1 MSMQIRHDVG
11 LPALETASPR
21 RRRNWKRRALLL
33 PSVLVVTLFLVA
45 AIFADLL
52 SPYDPLE
59 IVLPDRLIPAVFSGG
74 TWDHPLGTD
83 QLGRDILARTMHG
96 ARISLMVVVI
106 AVPAAAAVGTLVGL
120 TAGWRLG
127 WADRVLMRLVDMQL
141 AFPALLFAVL
151 VAAVWGPS
159 LRNVILIITLWTWS
173 GYARLVRGTCSL
185 CASGSSSSPLGRSG
199 RGIRRV
205 LARHVLPNLLN
216 VVVILMTMEVAT
228 VILFEAGLSFLNVG
242 VEAGVLL
249 LGDHDLRGA
258 QLHADRLVADLDPR
272 HRDRVGLADRH
283 DDGRLGARRGR
294 PASAQP
300 AVGFL

>member
-1 MSMQIRHDVG
+1 MSMQIGPDVAI
-11 LPALETASPR
+11 PALETERSR
-21 RRRNWKRRALLL
+21 GTRNWKRLALLL
-33 PSVLVVTLFLVA
+33 PSALVVTLFLVA

-59 IVLPDRLIPAVFSGG
+59 IVLPDRLIPPAFSGG

-120 TAGWRLG
+120 LSGWRLG
-127 WADRVLMRLVDMQL
+127 WTDKVLMRLVDMQL

-173 GYARLVRGTCSL
+173 GYARLVRADVLSL
-185 CASGSSSSPLGRSG
+185 REQEYVLAARSIG
-199 RGIRRV
+199 APDRRV
-205 LARHVLPNLLN
+205 LARHVLPNLIN
-216 VVVILMTMEVAT
+216 VVVILMTMEVAS
-228 VILFEAGLSFLNVG
+228 VILFEAALSFLNVG
-242 VEAGVLL
+242 VEAGSSSWGIMISEGRNFMPIASWLIWIPGIAIVLISL
-249 LGDHDLRGA
+249 TAMMMGDWVRDA
-258 QLHADRLVADLDPR
+258 LDPR
-272 HRDRVGLADRH
+272 LRNLR
-283 DDGRLGARRGR
+283 
-294 PASAQP
+294 
-300 AVGFL
+300 

>member
-1 MSMQIRHDVG
+1 MSMQIGPDVAI
-11 LPALETASPR
+11 PALETERSR
-21 RRRNWKRRALLL
+21 GTRNWKRLALLL
-33 PSVLVVTLFLVA
+33 PSALVVTLFLVA

-59 IVLPDRLIPAVFSGG
+59 IVLPDRLIPPAFSGG

-120 TAGWRLG
+120 LSGWRLG
-127 WADRVLMRLVDMQL
+127 WTDKVLMRLVDMQL

-173 GYARLVRGTCSL
+173 GYARLVRADVLSL
-185 CASGSSSSPLGRSG
+185 REQEYVLAARSIG
-199 RGIRRV
+199 APDRRV
-205 LARHVLPNLLN
+205 LARHVLPNLIN

-242 VEAGVLL
+242 VEAGSSSWGIMISEGRNFMLIASWLIWIPGIAIVLISL
-249 LGDHDLRGA
+249 TAMMMGDWVRDA
-258 QLHADRLVADLDPR
+258 LDPR
-272 HRDRVGLADRH
+272 LRNLR
-283 DDGRLGARRGR
+283 
-294 PASAQP
+294 
-300 AVGFL
+300 

>member
-1 MSMQIRHDVG
+1 MSMQIGPDVAI
-11 LPALETASPR
+11 PALETERSR
-21 RRRNWKRRALLL
+21 GTRNWKRLALLL
-33 PSVLVVTLFLVA
+33 PSALVVTLFLVA

-52 SPYDPLE
+52 SLYDPLE
-59 IVLPDRLIPAVFSGG
+59 IALPDRLIPPAFSGG

-120 TAGWRLG
+120 LSGWRLG
-127 WADRVLMRLVDMQL
+127 WTDRVLMRLVDMQL

-173 GYARLVRGTCSL
+173 GYARLVRADVLSL
-185 CASGSSSSPLGRSG
+185 REQEYVLAARSIG
-199 RGIRRV
+199 APDRRV
-205 LARHVLPNLLN
+205 LARHVLPNLIN

-242 VEAGVLL
+242 VEAGTPSWGIMISEGRDFMNVAWWPIWLPGLALL
-249 LGDHDLRGA
+249 TISLTGNLMGDWLRDA
-258 QLHADRLVADLDPR
+258 LDPR
-272 HRDRVGLADRH
+272 LRNVR
-283 DDGRLGARRGR
+283 
-294 PASAQP
+294 
-300 AVGFL
+300 

>member
-1 MSMQIRHDVG
+1 MSMQIGPDVAI
-11 LPALETASPR
+11 PALETERSR
-21 RRRNWKRRALLL
+21 GTRNWKRLALLL
-33 PSVLVVTLFLVA
+33 PSALVVTLFLVA

-59 IVLPDRLIPAVFSGG
+59 IVLPDRLIPPAFSGG

-96 ARISLMVVVI
+96 AHISLMVVVI

-120 TAGWRLG
+120 LSGWRLG
-127 WADRVLMRLVDMQL
+127 WTDKVLMRLVDMQL

-173 GYARLVRGTCSL
+173 GYARLVRADVLSL
-185 CASGSSSSPLGRSG
+185 REQEYVVAARSIG
-199 RGIRRV
+199 APDRRV
-205 LARHVLPNLLN
+205 LARHVLPNLIN

-242 VEAGVLL
+242 VEAGSSSWGIMISEGRNFMPIASWLIWIPGIAIVLISL
-249 LGDHDLRGA
+249 TAMMMGDWVRDA
-258 QLHADRLVADLDPR
+258 LDPR
-272 HRDRVGLADRH
+272 LRNLR
-283 DDGRLGARRGR
+283 
-294 PASAQP
+294 
-300 AVGFL
+300 

>member
-59 IVLPDRLIPAVFSGG
+59 IVLPDRLIPPVFSGG

-173 GYARLVRGTCSL
+173 GYARLVRGDVLSL
-185 CASGSSSSPLGRSG
+185 REREFVLAARAIGARD
-199 RGIRRV
+199 RRV

-242 VEAGVLL
+242 VEAGSSSWGIMISEGRNFMPIASWLIWIPGIAIVLVSL
-249 LGDHDLRGA
+249 TAMMMGDWVRDA
-258 QLHADRLVADLDPR
+258 LDPQLR
-272 HRDRVGLADRH
+272 NLR
-283 DDGRLGARRGR
+283 
-294 PASAQP
+294 
-300 AVGFL
+300 

>member
-1 MSMQIRHDVG
+1 MSMQIGPDVAI
-11 LPALETASPR
+11 PALETERSR
-21 RRRNWKRRALLL
+21 GTRNWKRLALLL
-33 PSVLVVTLFLVA
+33 PSALVVTLFLVA

-59 IVLPDRLIPAVFSGG
+59 IVLPDRLIPPAFSGG

-120 TAGWRLG
+120 LSGWRLG
-127 WADRVLMRLVDMQL
+127 WTDKVLMRLVDMQL

-173 GYARLVRGTCSL
+173 GYARLVRADVLSL
-185 CASGSSSSPLGRSG
+185 REQEYVLAARSIG
-199 RGIRRV
+199 APDRRV
-205 LARHVLPNLLN
+205 LARHVLPNLIN

-242 VEAGVLL
+242 VEAGSSSWGIMISEGRNFMPIASWLIWIPGIAIVLISL
-249 LGDHDLRGA
+249 TAMMMGDWVRDA
-258 QLHADRLVADLDPR
+258 LDPR
-272 HRDRVGLADRH
+272 LRNLR
-283 DDGRLGARRGR
+283 
-294 PASAQP
+294 
-300 AVGFL
+300 

>member
-1 MSMQIRHDVG
+1 MSMQVGPDVAI
-11 LPALETASPR
+11 PALETERPR
-21 RRRNWKRRALLL
+21 RTRNWKRLALLL
-33 PSVLVVTLFLVA
+33 PSVLVVTLFLIA

-59 IVLPDRLIPAVFSGG
+59 IVLPDRLIPPAFSGG
-74 TWDHPLGTD
+74 TWEHPLGTD

-120 TAGWRLG
+120 LAGWRLG
-127 WADRVLMRLVDMQL
+127 WTDKVLMRLVDMQL

-173 GYARLVRGTCSL
+173 GYARLVRADVLSL
-185 CASGSSSSPLGRSG
+185 REQEYVVAARSIG
-199 RGIRRV
+199 APDRRV
-205 LARHVLPNLLN
+205 LARHVLPNLIN

-242 VEAGVLL
+242 VEAGSSSWGIMISEGRNFMPIASWLIWIPGIAIVLISL
-249 LGDHDLRGA
+249 TAMMMGDWVRDA
-258 QLHADRLVADLDPR
+258 LDPR
-272 HRDRVGLADRH
+272 LRNLR
-283 DDGRLGARRGR
+283 
-294 PASAQP
+294 
-300 AVGFL
+300 